1 MTALLSIIVLVF
13 ILVAIWQMVKI
24 FDLTQ
29 GKTAESNNQVAN
41 DQDNKINGYLMLG
54 FLIFIYV
61 ITIMCFVMFGDFPL
75 MSNSASEHGPGI
87 DNLMIISMIVIF
99 FVQTVTQFLLHYFA
113 FKYRGEKGKKAL
125 FYADNNKLE
134 AIWTIIPV
142 IVLAGLIIQ
151 GLFTWT
157 TIMNVS
163 TENDPLVVEL
173 YAQQFNWK
181 ARYGGEDNTLGEANV
196 RLIDI
201 NRANILGLNE
211 SDPNAQDDVITTEL
225 HLPVG
230 RPVLFKM
237 RSQDVLHSAYM
248 PHFRAQMNCVPG
260 MITQFGFT
268 PTVTTFD
275 MRETPEMLDKVQNI
289 NEIRIEKSK
298 ALVAK
303 GEEGLERYEFDYL
316 LLCNKICGK
325 SHYNMQMKI
334 IVETQEE
341 YDAWMKTQKE
351 FKDSLIDDEPVMDEP
366 ASDDSIKNENELAQ
380 EEMGLANDTIIEDEA
395 ASN

>member
-1 MTALLSIIVLVF
+1 MTALLTIIVLVF

-24 FDLTQ
+24 FDLAQ
-29 GKTAESNNQVAN
+29 AKVENSQVAT
-41 DQDNKINGYLMLG
+41 DKDNRINGYLMMG
-54 FLIFIYV
+54 FLAFIYV
-61 ITIMCFVMFGDFPL
+61 ITIVCFVKWGNLPL
-75 MSNSASEHGPGI
+75 LSNSASEHGPQI
-87 DNLMIISMIVIF
+87 DNLMIVSLILIF
-99 FVQTVTQFLLHYFA
+99 IVQTITQFLLYYFA
-113 FKYRGEKGKKAL
+113 YKYKGEKGKKAL
-125 FYADNNKLE
+125 FFADNNRLE

-142 IVLAGLIIQ
+142 IVLAGLIIY
-151 GLFTWT
+151 GLNTWIN
-157 TIMNVS
+157 IMGVDES
-163 TENDPLVVEL
+163 DDPMVIEL

-181 ARYGGEDNTLGEANV
+181 ARYAGNDNTLGKANV

-201 NRANILGLNE
+201 DRANILGIDE

-230 RPVLFKM
+230 KPILFKM

-268 PTVTTFD
+268 PTVTTAE
-275 MRETPEMLDKVQNI
+275 MRQRPEISDKVANI
-289 NEIRIEKSK
+289 NKIRVEKSK
-298 ALVAK
+298 QLIAK
-303 GEEGLERYEFDYL
+303 GENALDPYEFDYL

-341 YDAWMKTQKE
+341 YDAWINEQKV
-351 FKDSLIDDEPVMDEP
+351 FKNSLI
-366 ASDDSIKNENELAQ
+366 N
-380 EEMGLANDTIIEDEA
+380 
-395 ASN
+395 